1 MKQLEE
7 SFSNLFGNKA
17 AAGAAVLVFR
27 VVVGLIILWIGSR
40 LINWICKII
49 LRSLQKNENTD
60 KGVVSFLNSVL
71 KVVLYLILVL
81 LILNGFGYNTASLL
95 TLLGSFGLAVV
106 LGLKDSLSNVASGI
120 MIMLLKPFAVDDYI
134 IEDTNHNEGTVI
146 DIGLFFTRLQ
156 TLDKKTIVLPN
167 QMLTTNSVT
176 NVTMEKQ
183 RMLEISYSVSYGSD
197 LDQVKDV
204 IRDVISHDKDTIKPE
219 EIHIFVQS
227 LGDSAVVVASRSKVL
242 NENYWQTRFRL
253 MENIYK
259 AFMENGIE
267 FAYPQLDVHLKRQ

>member
-120 MIMLLKPFAVDDYI
+120 MIMLLKPFAVYDYI